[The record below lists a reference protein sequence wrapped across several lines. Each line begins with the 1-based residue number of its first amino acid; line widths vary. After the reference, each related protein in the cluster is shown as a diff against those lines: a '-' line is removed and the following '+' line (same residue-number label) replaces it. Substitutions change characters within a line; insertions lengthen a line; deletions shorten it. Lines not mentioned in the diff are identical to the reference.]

1 MPEVLTLSPPASTG
15 PELALQS
22 VAIRSVGLGHRRTA
36 PPNSRKQEVVDS
48 SRRLPHQVDRSRASI
63 LHHRARHKKLRMEE
77 HHYEIWDPANS
88 HLGQRDA
95 SNDQAEISNKV
106 ILDGL
111 KKRLDRARGRW
122 AEELPSVLWA
132 YRTTP
137 RRSTSATLFSFAN
150 GMEAVIPLEVG
161 LPTLRSEL
169 YDQGLNDL
177 NVARELDFDEEW
189 REAAAI
195 RLAAYQQ

>member
-95 SNDQAEISNKV
+95 VRFQLLQELLPGAWH
-106 ILDGL
+106 L
-111 KKRLDRARGRW
+111 KCLLHPGVPIEQRPG
-122 AEELPSVLWA
+122 
-132 YRTTP
+132 
-137 RRSTSATLFSFAN
+137 
-150 GMEAVIPLEVG
+150 
-161 LPTLRSEL
+161 
-169 YDQGLNDL
+169 
-177 NVARELDFDEEW
+177 
-189 REAAAI
+189 
-195 RLAAYQQ
+195 